1 MARPL
6 EFLEL
11 LTETDREG
19 LEGIGR
25 HVRADRPEVLLA
37 RGDAA
42 DRVLVLRSGRVKI
55 TVPTASGSDTV
66 LTFRGPGALLGEQAL
81 IDDQPRGA
89 NVVAIEP
96 VELLVI
102 AASAFRGYL
111 HQRPQVA
118 LAMLAMLSARLRASD
133 ARLTEFAAA
142 DTLGRVCARLVELCD
157 VHGETGAAGSVLITL
172 PITQDDLAGWTG
184 ASIESTAKALRS
196 LRSLGWI
203 TTGRRAIE
211 VHDVSALRARAPS

>member
-1 MARPL
+1 MARPS

-11 LTETDREG
+11 LSQPDRDG
-19 LEGIGR
+19 LEEIGR
-25 HVRADRPEVLLA
+25 RVLADRSEVLLA

-42 DRVLVLRSGRVKI
+42 DRVLVLQSGRVKV

-81 IDDQPRGA
+81 IDQQPRGA
-89 NVVAIEP
+89 NVVAVEP

-102 AASAFRGYL
+102 AASAFRTYL

-118 LAMLAMLSARLRASD
+118 LAMLAMLSSRLRASD

-157 VHGETGAAGSVLITL
+157 VYGETGKEGSVLITL

-196 LRSLGWI
+196 LRTLGWI

-211 VHDVSALRARAPS
+211 VHDLAALSGRAP

>member
-11 LTETDREG
+11 LTEADREG
-19 LEGIGR
+19 LQSIGR
-25 HVRADRPEVLLA
+25 YVLAERSEVLLA

-42 DRVLVLRSGRVKI
+42 DRVLVLRSGRVKV
-55 TVPTASGSDTV
+55 TVPTATGSDTV

-89 NVVAIEP
+89 NVVAVEP

-157 VHGETGAAGSVLITL
+157 VHGETGTAGSVLITL
-172 PITQDDLAGWTG
+172 PITQEDLAGWTG
-184 ASIESTAKALRS
+184 ASIESTAKALRA

-211 VHDVSALRARAPS
+211 VHDVSALRERAP